1 MLLPDGVI
9 IIFAH
14 GFHAVFGMDM
24 EAIMETSPAGTTF
37 LTAKMMGV
45 TDDQRASADEFLAA
59 LVAHDIQLSPP

>member
-1 MLLPDGVI
+1 
-9 IIFAH
+9 
-14 GFHAVFGMDM
+14 M

-59 LVAHDIQLSPP
+59 LIAHDIQLSPP

>member
-14 GFHAVFGMDM
+14 RCHAVFGMDM
-24 EAIMETSPAGTTF
+24 EAMMETSPAGATF
-37 LTAKMMGV
+37 LTTKMMGV

-59 LVAHDIQLSPP
+59 LIAHDIQLSPP